1 MRILSI
7 HSRYQIR
14 GGEDEVCDAEKQLL
28 EQQGHTVEL
37 YEDFNQRVA
46 ELGTVKSAIKTLWSQ
61 EAYQQLK
68 TQLKQGQFDL
78 IHVHNFFP
86 LISPS
91 IYYAARSLG
100 IPVVQTL
107 HNYRLLCPSA
117 LMFRNQTVC
126 EDCVGKAVPWPGVKY
141 GCYRDSRTASAAV
154 TAMLTLHNQLKTWTQ
169 CVDRYIAL
177 TEFARQKFIEGGLP
191 ADKISVKPNFV
202 DFDPGV
208 GGGTGGYGLFVGRL
222 SPEKGLET
230 LLEAWEKLQIPC
242 PLKIVGDGPLRP
254 LVQQA
259 AQRSP
264 KIEYLGRKPLPEV
277 YDLLGEAIFLV
288 VPSLWYETFGRVVV
302 EAYAKGTPVLV
313 SNLGAIAELVIPEQT
328 GFHFQAGDSS
338 SLAATVD
345 RLLAQPQQLQHLRQQ
360 ARLQFETN
368 YTAEKNYQQLMEI
381 YQSVCAKGTAYK

>member
-28 EQQGHTVEL
+28 EQKGHTVEL
-37 YEDFNQRVA
+37 YEDFNQRVS
-46 ELGTVKSAIKTLWSQ
+46 ELGTVKSAVKTLWSQ
-61 EAYQQLK
+61 ESYHQLK
-68 TQLKQGQFDL
+68 IRLGHGQFDL

-91 IYYAARSLG
+91 IYYAARSAG
-100 IPVVQTL
+100 VPVVQTL

-126 EDCVGKAVPWPGVKY
+126 EDCVGKAVPWPAVKY
-141 GCYRDSRTASAAV
+141 GCYRESRTASAAV
-154 TAMLTLHNQLKTWTQ
+154 AAMLTLHNHLQTWAHL
-169 CVDRYIAL
+169 VDRYIAL

-191 ADKISVKPNFV
+191 TDKILVKPNFV
-202 DFDPGV
+202 DFDPGI
-208 GGGTGGYGLFVGRL
+208 GHGTGGYGLFVGRL
-222 SPEKGLET
+222 SPEKGLDT
-230 LLEAWEKLQIPC
+230 LLEAWEKLQVPC
-242 PLKIVGDGPLRP
+242 SLKIVGDGPLLP

-264 KIEYLGRKPLPEV
+264 KIEYLGRKSLPEV
-277 YDLLGEAIFLV
+277 YDLLGDAMFLV

-345 RLLAQPQQLQHLRQQ
+345 RLLSQPQRLQHMRQQ
-360 ARLQFETN
+360 ARNQFEKS
-368 YTAEKNYQQLMEI
+368 YTAEKNYQQLMGI
-381 YQSVCAKGTAYK
+381 YQSVCSH